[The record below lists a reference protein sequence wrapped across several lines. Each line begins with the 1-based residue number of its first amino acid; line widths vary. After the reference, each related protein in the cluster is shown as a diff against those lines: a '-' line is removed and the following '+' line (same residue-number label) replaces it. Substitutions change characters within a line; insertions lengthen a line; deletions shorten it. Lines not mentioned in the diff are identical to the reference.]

1 MIIVKGDNR
10 SIGLSIAYTQT
21 VCIVNE
27 MRHGPDFD
35 PASDPGPVLSA
46 EIDRRIQAGLQKK
59 LNLDITTGGTFYVQ
73 GLRFR
78 PPIQSVPYC
87 RCQ

>member
-46 EIDRRIQAGLQKK
+46 EIDRRM
-59 LNLDITTGGTFYVQ
+59 VE
-73 GLRFR
+73 
-78 PPIQSVPYC
+78 
-87 RCQ
+87 